1 MKGFFKKKEKKMIG
15 SGIRFC
21 VIFLCICI
29 FVCALTMPEMFHRGT
44 SLSVFPMGNVTL
56 TLINDISAEEPPRP
70 FNATFGDV
78 TVHPHPCPP
87 PSMGRDGGNKRSPPL
102 VGGDRGGGKLSLVNK
117 GRQTQDVDNALDKE
131 IPMEMEAIWFAYGE
145 ETQYLH

>member
-1 MKGFFKKKEKKMIG
+1 MCFGVM
-15 SGIRFC
+15 
-21 VIFLCICI
+21 FLCSSL
-29 FVCALTMPEMFHRGT
+29 FVSALFVPKMFRGGT
-44 SLSVFPMGNVTL
+44 NLSAFPMGNVTL
-56 TLINDISAEEPPRP
+56 TLINDISAEVPPRP
-70 FNATFGDV
+70 FNATFWDV

-131 IPMEMEAIWFAYGE
+131 IPMEIETIWFTYGE